1 MEGKIKEILQKALTL
16 IDDSE
21 NLENLEKIQQIR
33 VQFLGKNGELT
44 NVLRGMKDVA
54 PELKPVIGKFVNQA
68 RDEITNRIESRIA
81 ELTAKSIEQKLNSES
96 VDITLSSKRN
106 QIGRAHV

>member
-44 NVLRGMKDVA
+44 NVLRGMKDVS
-54 PELKPVIGKFVNQA
+54 P
-68 RDEITNRIESRIA
+68 
-81 ELTAKSIEQKLNSES
+81 
-96 VDITLSSKRN
+96 
-106 QIGRAHV
+106 